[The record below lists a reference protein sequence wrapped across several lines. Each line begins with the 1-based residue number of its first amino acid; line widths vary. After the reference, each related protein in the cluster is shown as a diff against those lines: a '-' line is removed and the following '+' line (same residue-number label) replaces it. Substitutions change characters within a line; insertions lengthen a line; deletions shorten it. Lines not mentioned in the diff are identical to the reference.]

1 MGNIWSSGVKRN
13 GIKWSG
19 GQGKK
24 EQPGNQDRNT
34 CSCLSTIKEVKTVN
48 LDNKLD
54 LGCKWNTVSCMARQN
69 KPARMQGDKIL

>member
-1 MGNIWSSGVKRN
+1 MYSYNKEDQLERKPHMGNIWSSGVKRN

-34 CSCLSTIKEVKTVN
+34 CSCLSTIKEVKTMD

-54 LGCKWNTVSCMARQN
+54 LGIQME
-69 KPARMQGDKIL
+69 